1 MTLRQTQGKLWQP
14 QTERCAFLVENLD
27 LEAATGYPGA
37 RWEKFQLDHLNDDS
51 TFRIE
56 VKSRQI
62 AWSWTSAAEAVAD
75 GILNGVGSVFV
86 SINLDEAKEK
96 IRYAHMIIEGL
107 PKSMRPTLLTDN
119 RTELEFDNGA
129 RLISLPATA
138 PRGKAQMNVYLDE
151 FAHVRD
157 DTIIYTAALPMITKG
172 NRRLR
177 VASSPMGASGRFWEV
192 ATQSLRKYPGYTRK
206 KTPWWEVIAF
216 CRDAS
221 GAYRQAPPMTT
232 AARVERYGNERIKAI
247 HDNMPEEDF
256 SQEYETAFVDET
268 TAWITWDEIKAV
280 TDNGLICFLPKCR
293 NSQIDQAR
301 QAIDDL
307 AEAGLEF
314 VYVGGVDIGRTRD
327 TTELSLCGLTTL
339 NSLPLRAMITL
350 DNCDFD
356 SQMAVLRYALWRLNI
371 ARMLVD
377 DTGLGM
383 QLAETLEKEFPG
395 IVSGLT
401 FTNAS
406 KLLMATNSKM
416 LIQQKRTPLPAV
428 QDIAYQ
434 FHSIKRRV
442 TPSKNISFDVEAS
455 EKHHA
460 DKYWSWALALLA
472 YTQPAEM
479 PQDGVVVQDEEVQI
493 SVY

>member
-1 MTLRQTQGKLWQP
+1 MWTPK
-14 QTERCAFLVENLD
+14 TERCAFLVENLD

-37 RWEKFQLDHLNDDS
+37 KWERFQLEHLNDDS

-62 AWSWTSAAEAVAD
+62 AWSWLTAAEGVAD
-75 GILNGVGSVFV
+75 GLLNGVGSVYV

-96 IRYAHMIIEGL
+96 IRYAHMVIEGL
-107 PKSMRPTLLTDN
+107 PKSMRPKLLTDN

-129 RLISLPATA
+129 RLLSLPATA

-192 ATQSLRKYPGYTRK
+192 ATQSLRKYPGYARK
-206 KTPWWEVIAF
+206 STPWWEVIAF

-221 GAYRQAPPMTT
+221 GAYRQAPTMTT
-232 AARVERYGNERIKAI
+232 AERVARFGNERISVI
-247 HDNMPEEDF
+247 YENMPEEDF
-256 SQEYETAFVDET
+256 RQEYETAFVDET

-280 TDNGLICFLPKCR
+280 TDNGLACYLAKGR
-293 NSQIDQAR
+293 ESKIDQAK

-314 VYVGGVDIGRTRD
+314 VFAAGVDIGRTRD
-327 TTELSLCGLTTL
+327 TTELSLCGLSTL
-339 NSLPLRAMITL
+339 DSYPLRAMITL

-356 SQMAVLRYALWRLNI
+356 SQMAVLRYALNRLNV
-371 ARMLVD
+371 ARMLID

-383 QLAETLEKEFPG
+383 QLAETLRKEFPT
-395 IVSGLT
+395 VVEGLT

-406 KLLMATNSKM
+406 KLLLATNSKM
-416 LIQQKRTPLPAV
+416 LIQQRRTPLPADK
-428 QDIAYQ
+428 DIAYQ
-434 FHSIKRRV
+434 IHSIKRKV
-442 TPSKNISFDVEAS
+442 TPSKNVSFDVEAS
-455 EKHHA
+455 AKHHA

-472 YTQPAEM
+472 ANMDTAA
-479 PQDGVVVQDEEVQI
+479 PQEGVVVQNEEVSI